1 MPLARTARG
10 RRCGALKQM
19 KVMKYLA
26 MAMLTGVF
34 VGWLV
39 WSGKGSE
46 VATALAALPVST
58 LGLLFAGLL
67 FSYVLRAL
75 RVLHEFGEQTRGRFF
90 GCLKLVLTHNALVN
104 LLPMRSGEL
113 AFPLLLQRDF
123 GVPVA
128 RAAGS
133 LLWLRVQ
140 DAFVLAG
147 LALAG
152 WPGLGVGL
160 RAAGLLLL
168 VAGGLA
174 MSPLAQWLLVR
185 TGSGGGKLA
194 MIAAAL
200 ADAARHAR
208 IGWLWTLANW
218 TVKLLVL
225 SVVLARLLGTGI
237 DAALA
242 GAVGGELSALLPV
255 QGVAAVGSY
264 EAGVAAALATAGV
277 PFAAGLQA
285 AFSLHLL
292 ALASALACAALAL
305 AAAAAVAVAALP
317 GARAATHKT
326 PSNTPKQQS

>member
-1 MPLARTARG
+1 
-10 RRCGALKQM
+10 M
-19 KVMKYLA
+19 KFLA

-185 TGSGGGKLA
+185 TGSGGKLA

-208 IGWLWTLANW
+208 VGWLWTLANW

-292 ALASALACAALAL
+292 ALASALAAA
-305 AAAAAVAVAALP
+305 AAAAAVP

-326 PSNTPKQQS
+326 SSNTPKQQS